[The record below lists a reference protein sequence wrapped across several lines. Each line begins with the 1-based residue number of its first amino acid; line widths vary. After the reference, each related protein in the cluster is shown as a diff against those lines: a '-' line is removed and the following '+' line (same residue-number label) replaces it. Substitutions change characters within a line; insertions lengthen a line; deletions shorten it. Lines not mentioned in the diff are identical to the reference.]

1 MGGILGDACE
11 GKEGAEALARIGGE
25 AGLVSRKE
33 GDETRG
39 VKGRGK
45 CAATSHS
52 PLRFE
57 ARVRGLVQ
65 GVGFRPFVARLARK
79 FELTGYVINDGA
91 GVFIDVEGPRDR
103 VELFFAQ
110 LSAEAPP
117 HARIS
122 TIERNK
128 KEPSGHKSFSIRE
141 SLRPSQR
148 FALISPDI
156 ATCEDCLEELR
167 DSSDRR
173 YRYPFTNC
181 TNCGP
186 RFTIVT
192 DVPYDRVRTTMRDFE
207 MCDVCQA
214 EYTGDLDRRYHAEP
228 IACPTCGPSVRLV
241 TKSGTAV
248 PGEPVGTTVALLK
261 EGAIVAVK
269 GLGGYHLACDACNP
283 LAVSTLRKRKCREEK
298 PLAIMVCDIET
309 ARAICFV
316 SEKEEA
322 LLTSSQRPIVLL
334 QKRKDI
340 PIAEEVAPSNK
351 YLGVMLP
358 YTPLHHL
365 LLETASS
372 QDALGEITAVQD
384 TSTKRV
390 PVEEGPL
397 GGARLETV
405 SVKGASSRRLSALV
419 MTSGNLT
426 DEPLAY
432 KDEEALLRLST
443 IADYFLVH
451 DREIFTRC
459 DDSVAKVL
467 RGKAQMVRRSRGY
480 VPNAIQM
487 PFEGPQLL
495 AVGAELK
502 NTFCLVRDDLAFLG
516 HHIGDLKNLD
526 AYEAFRTGIE
536 HLEKLLF
543 VEPQLVAHDLHP
555 DYLSTRYAL
564 ERDLPRIA
572 VQHHHAHIA
581 SCMAENGIATKVIGL
596 SFDGTGH
603 GPDGT
608 VWGGEFLVA
617 DFETFE
623 RLAHFAAVELP
634 GGEAAINEP
643 WRMAVSYLRA
653 AFGGKLANMKLP
665 VIERIGFDKTSAILR
680 MIERRVNS
688 PLTSSLGRLFDAISS
703 LVGLRDFVS
712 FEGQA
717 AMELEMAASERPAL
731 ESYPYRISERAG
743 CFVLDMS
750 ETIES
755 ICEEVRAERSIAD
768 ISRRFHE
775 TLSRAVTEMCCLIRT
790 KTSIKDVCMSGGVFQ
805 NALLSD
811 LLIDSLEKAE
821 FNVYLHSLV
830 PPNDG
835 GIALGQAAI
844 ASLAARTNSVC
855 SNTPRIKE

>member
-1 MGGILGDACE
+1 MGGVFEHTCE
-11 GKEGAEALARIGGE
+11 GKEDAAALARVRGE
-25 AGLVSRKE
+25 AGLVSE
-33 GDETRG
+33 QDGEETRG
-39 VKGRGK
+39 VKGRGE
-45 CAATSHS
+45 CASTSRS
-52 PLRFE
+52 PQRYE
-57 ARVRGLVQ
+57 AKVRGLVQ

-79 FELTGYVINDGA
+79 LELTGYVINDGT

-103 VELFFAQ
+103 LERFFAQ
-110 LSAEAPP
+110 LRTEAPP
-117 HARIS
+117 LSRIS
-122 TIERNK
+122 TIERDE
-128 KEPSGHKSFSIRE
+128 KEPIGHQSFSIRE
-141 SLRPSQR
+141 SLKPSHR

-156 ATCEDCLEELR
+156 ATCEDCLRELR

-186 RFTIVT
+186 RLTIVT
-192 DVPYDRVRTTMRDFE
+192 DVPYDRVRTTMRDFK
-207 MCDVCQA
+207 MCDVCYA
-214 EYTGDLDRRYHAEP
+214 EYTDDVDRRYHAEP

-241 TKSGTAV
+241 TKSGTAM
-248 PGEPVGTTVALLK
+248 PGEPVGTTIALLK

-269 GLGGYHLACDACNP
+269 GLGGYHLACDACNS

-298 PLAIMVCDIET
+298 PLAIMVRDIET
-309 ARAICFV
+309 ARTICLV
-316 SEKEEA
+316 SEEEEV
-322 LLTSSQRPIVLL
+322 LLTSPQRPIVLL

-340 PIAEEVAPSNK
+340 PVADEVAPSNK

-365 LLETASS
+365 LLEAVSP
-372 QDALGEITAVQD
+372 QDSLEGIAAAQD
-384 TSTKRV
+384 KSAKRV
-390 PVEEGPL
+390 PVVEDPL
-397 GGARLETV
+397 ETARLETV
-405 SVKGASSRRLSALV
+405 SLEGAPSRRVSALV

-432 KDEEALLRLST
+432 KDEEALLRLSA

-451 DREIFTRC
+451 NREIFTRC

-467 RGKAQMVRRSRGY
+467 RGKPQMVRRSRGY
-480 VPNAIQM
+480 VPNAIHM

-526 AYEAFRTGIE
+526 AYEAFKTGIE

-543 VEPQLVAHDLHP
+543 IKPQLVAHDLHP
-555 DYLSTRYAL
+555 DYLSSRYAR
-564 ERDLPRIA
+564 ETGLPRIA
-572 VQHHHAHIA
+572 IQHHHAHIA
-581 SCMAENGIATKVIGL
+581 SCMAENGIGTRVIGL
-596 SFDGTGH
+596 SFDGTGY

-623 RLAHFAAVELP
+623 RLAHFATVELP

-653 AFGGKLANMKLP
+653 AFGTDLAGRGIP
-665 VIERIGFDKTSAILR
+665 VIERIGSDKTSAILR
-680 MIERRVNS
+680 MIERNVNS
-688 PLTSSLGRLFDAISS
+688 PLTSSLGRLFDAVSS

-717 AMELEMAASERPAL
+717 AMELEMVASERPAL
-731 ESYPYRISERAG
+731 GYYPYRISERAG
-743 CFVLDMS
+743 CLILDPSKM
-750 ETIES
+750 IES
-755 ICEEVRAERSIAD
+755 ICEEVRGETSAAD

-775 TLSRAVTEMCCLIRT
+775 TISRAVTEVCGLIRT
-790 KTSIKDVCMSGGVFQ
+790 KTSIKEVCLSGGVFQ

-811 LLIDSLEKAE
+811 LLIDSLEKAG
-821 FNVYLHSLV
+821 FNVYIHSLV

-844 ASLAARTNSVC
+844 ASFAARTNAVC
-855 SNTPRIKE
+855 SDTPRIKE

>member
-1 MGGILGDACE
+1 LRE
-11 GKEGAEALARIGGE
+11 KEKEKS
-25 AGLVSRKE
+25 GLI
-33 GDETRG
+33 
-39 VKGRGK
+39 GRGK
-45 CAATSHS
+45 GDGS
-52 PLRFE
+52 PRSSLRYE
-57 ARVRGLVQ
+57 AKILGLVQ
-65 GVGFRPFVARLARK
+65 GVGFRPFVARLARR
-79 FELTGYVINDGA
+79 LNLAGYVINDGT
-91 GVFIDVEGPRDR
+91 GVFIDIEGPR
-103 VELFFAQ
+103 ESIEQFFVQ
-110 LSAEAPP
+110 LRNDAPP
-117 HARIS
+117 LARIS
-122 TIERNK
+122 TIEKNE
-128 KEPSGHKSFSIRE
+128 KELTGHESFSIRE
-141 SLRPSQR
+141 SLKPPQR

-156 ATCEDCLEELR
+156 ATCEDCLKELA
-167 DSSDRR
+167 DSCDRR

-192 DVPYDRVRTTMRDFE
+192 DVPYDRVRTTMRNFE
-207 MCDVCQA
+207 MCGACFR
-214 EYTGDLDRRYHAEP
+214 EYTDDADRRYHAEP
-228 IACPTCGPSVRLV
+228 IACPRCGPSVRLV

-248 PGEPVGTTVALLK
+248 PGDPIRKAIALLK
-261 EGAIVAVK
+261 EGVVVAVK
-269 GLGGYHLACDACNP
+269 GLGGYHLACDACNS

-298 PLAIMVCDIET
+298 PLAIMVGDIDT

-322 LLTSSQRPIVLL
+322 LLTSAQRPIVLL
-334 QKRKDI
+334 QKRRDI

-365 LLETASS
+365 LLEVSVPE
-372 QDALGEITAVQD
+372 GEHKERPPAQRVVLQGEGKQD
-384 TSTKRV
+384 TS
-390 PVEEGPL
+390 VERSSIERSFSEGRS
-397 GGARLETV
+397 ANE
-405 SVKGASSRRLSALV
+405 LSALV

-432 KDEEALLRLST
+432 KDDEAMLRLGN

-459 DDSVAKVL
+459 DDSVVKIL
-467 RGKAQMVRRSRGY
+467 KGRPQMVRRSRGH
-480 VPNAIQM
+480 VPDAIRL

-502 NTFCLVRDDLAFLG
+502 NTFCLVKDDLAFLG

-536 HLEKLLF
+536 HFKKLLF
-543 VEPQLVAHDLHP
+543 VEPQIVAHDLHP
-555 DYLSTRYAL
+555 DYLSTRYAR
-564 ERDLPRIA
+564 ESGLPSVP

-581 SCMAENGIATKVIGL
+581 SCMAENGIASRVIGL
-596 SFDGTGH
+596 SFDGTGY

-617 DFETFE
+617 DFEHFE
-623 RLAHFAAVELP
+623 RLAHLATVELP

-643 WRMAVSYLRA
+643 WRMALSYLYA
-653 AFGGKLANMKLP
+653 AFGKKLALMNIP
-665 VIERIGFDKTSAILR
+665 VMERIGPDKTNAIVR
-680 MIERRVNS
+680 MIERKVNS
-688 PLTSSLGRLFDAISS
+688 PLTSSLGRLFDAVSS

-717 AMELEMAASERPAL
+717 AMELEMVASGGSCFEA
-731 ESYPYRISERAG
+731 YPYRIEERSEDFA
-743 CFVLDMS
+743 LDVR
-750 ETIES
+750 ETIVS
-755 ICEEVRAERSIAD
+755 ICEDIKNGKATAD
-768 ISRRFHE
+768 ISKKFHE
-775 TLSRAVTEMCCLIRT
+775 TLSRAVIEICCLLRT
-790 KTSIKDVCMSGGVFQ
+790 RTSVKDICMSGGVFQ

-811 LLIDSLEKAE
+811 LLIDSLEKRG
-821 FNVYLHSLV
+821 FSVYVHSLV

-844 ASLAARTNSVC
+844 VSHGACTNAVRTD
-855 SNTPRIKE
+855 TLRRKG